1 MLPPSL
7 VLTTKNSARQAF
19 RAINTFLTVLIVLLF
34 TGCQPSGPKS
44 ILLGDKYVRQGDY
57 PKALK
62 YLARAASLIPE
73 RPQVW
78 NLQGLA
84 YHGLQQPVKA
94 AECYQRALRID
105 RSFPAAH
112 YNLGVLFLQQDRS
125 EERRVGEECRS

>member
-7 VLTTKNSARQAF
+7 MLTTKNSARQALW
-19 RAINTFLTVLIVLLF
+19 AISTLLTVMVVLMF

-44 ILLGDKYVRQGDY
+44 ILLGDKYVRQRDY

-62 YLARAASLIPE
+62 YLARAATLMPE

-84 YHGLQQPVKA
+84 YHGLQQPAKA

-105 RSFPAAH
+105 RAFPAAH
-112 YNLGVLFLQQDRS
+112 YNLGMLLTEQDRVADAIT
-125 EERRVGEECRS
+125 ELNA